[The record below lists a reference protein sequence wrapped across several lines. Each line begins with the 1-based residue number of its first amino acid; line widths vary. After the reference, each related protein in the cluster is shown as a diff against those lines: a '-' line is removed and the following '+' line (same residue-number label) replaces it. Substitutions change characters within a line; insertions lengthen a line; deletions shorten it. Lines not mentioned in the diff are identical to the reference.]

1 MNRQSY
7 LTLLLAFGCI
17 IAVGTSATTLDSSL
31 STDPDDVIDI
41 DYKYLPFGADTGATL
56 KNAGQP
62 NERGRNSASTASE
75 GGNQGS
81 DQSSNEASDDGS
93 SSDGSSGE
101 GGAGQSA
108 DAGPGQSAGAGAG
121 SGQGYGAGTL
131 QSLLDLLAKLI
142 PLILLLIA
150 LALAYRYRDRLLA
163 LILAVDSWFWDRSD
177 ARRGGGEA
185 PWPRRQPS
193 NDIHRAWLAMVQ
205 RANPSNPR
213 NRTPAEF
220 ARAAV
225 DAGMDSDTV
234 RTLTTLFEEVRY
246 GGEPVTDERRE
257 VAREGLRRLDH
268 PGGANAYSGGSTHGY
283 GGGSTARF
291 DGGSTPGYGSGSTGG
306 SGDGSREGPDSGA
319 RSRRGSADTPR
330 GSSGG
335 RGESE
340 R

>member
-41 DYKYLPFGADTGATL
+41 DYKYLPFGSDTGATL

-62 NERGRNSASTASE
+62 NEGGRNSASTSSE
-75 GGNQGS
+75 DGTQGS
-81 DQSSNEASDDGS
+81 DGSSNEASDEGS
-93 SSDGSSGE
+93 SSEGSSGE

-108 DAGPGQSAGAGAG
+108 EAGPGQSAGAGAG

-131 QSLLDLLAKLI
+131 QSLLDLLATLI
-142 PLILLLIA
+142 PLILVLIA
-150 LALAYRYRDRLLA
+150 IALAYRYRDRLLA
-163 LILAVDSWFWDRSD
+163 LLLAVDTWFSDRSD
-177 ARRGGGEA
+177 ARRGTGGA

-257 VAREGLRRLDH
+257 VAREGLRRLDD

-283 GGGSTARF
+283 GVGSTARSDGGSTARP
-291 DGGSTPGYGSGSTGG
+291 GGVAGSRSGS
-306 SGDGSREGPDSGA
+306 EGH
-319 RSRRGSADTPR
+319 PR

-335 RGESE
+335 WGESDQ
-340 R
+340 